1 MPYKHDY
8 DKTLTRLVSI
18 LNILNTGQG
27 VASKDIAEEFGV
39 SVRTIQRDFSER
51 LAMFPIYKDK
61 DKGKWYFIKGYTLEK
76 NLNTEDSLVLK
87 ILDKFAEG
95 IGEHFYSRTKKLL
108 AKITN
113 EQDNPIYAK
122 LHIEDVSENL
132 VEFKQ
137 LELAISKQL
146 WIEFEYS
153 SSNATYTVKARPLKI
168 INYDGFWYLM
178 AVHNEKVKKY
188 YLKGIGNISTTDKAF
203 NITRNISK
211 MLTESTNIW
220 FEESNE
226 PFDVKLDISNNI
238 AKYLIRKPC
247 SPTQKIIKQNENG
260 MIISVTV
267 SHEMEILP
275 VIKRWLPDIKIIEPK
290 SLNISLKNILEEYL
304 KGI

>member
-61 DKGKWYFIKGYTLEK
+61 GKWYFIKGYTLEK
-76 NLNTEDSLVLK
+76 SLNTEDSLVLK

-122 LHIEDVSENL
+122 LHIEDVSSNL
-132 VEFKQ
+132 EEFKQ
-137 LELAISKQL
+137 LELAISKKL

-153 SSNATYTVKARPLKI
+153 SNKASYTVKARPLKI

-178 AVHNEKVKKY
+178 AVHNEIVKKY
-188 YLKGIGNISTTDKAF
+188 YLKGISNIAITDQTFK
-203 NITRNISK
+203 ITRNINK
-211 MLTESTNIW
+211 MLTESTNVW
-220 FEESNE
+220 FQESNE
-226 PFDVKLDISNNI
+226 PFDVKLEVSQEI
-238 AKYLIRKPC
+238 ARYLIRKPC
-247 SPTQKIIKQNENG
+247 SPTQKIIKQDKNG
-260 MIISVTV
+260 IIISVTV

-275 VIKRWLPDIKIIEPK
+275 VIKRWLPDIKVIEPQ
-290 SLNISLKNILEEYL
+290 SLNISLKNMLEEYL

>member
-18 LNILNTGQG
+18 LNILNAGQG
-27 VASKDIAEEFGV
+27 VASKDIAEEFNV

-51 LAMFPIYKDK
+51 LAMFPIYK

-95 IGEHFYSRTKKLL
+95 VGDQFYSRTKKLL

-132 VEFKQ
+132 AEFKL
-137 LELAISKQL
+137 LESAISQQL
-146 WIEFEYS
+146 WIEFKYTTS
-153 SSNATYTVKARPLKI
+153 KASYTVKARPLKI

-178 AVHNEKVKKY
+178 AVHNEIVKKY
-188 YLKGIGNISTTDKAF
+188 YLKGIGNIVITDQTFK
-203 NITRNISK
+203 ITRNINK
-211 MLTESTNIW
+211 MLTESTNVW
-220 FEESNE
+220 FQENNE
-226 PFDVKLDISNNI
+226 PFEVRLAVSNDI

-247 SPTQKIIKQNENG
+247 SPTQKVIKQDENG
-260 MIISVTV
+260 LVISVTV

-275 VIKRWLPDIKIIEPK
+275 VIKRWLPDIKVLEPQ
-290 SLNISLKNILEEYL
+290 SLNASLKSMLEEYL
-304 KGI
+304 KDI

>member
-61 DKGKWYFIKGYTLEK
+61 GKWYFIKGYTLEK
-76 NLNTEDSLVLK
+76 SLNTEDSLVLK

-122 LHIEDVSENL
+122 LHIEDVSSNL
-132 VEFKQ
+132 EEFKQ

-153 SSNATYTVKARPLKI
+153 SSKASYTVKARPLKI

-178 AVHNEKVKKY
+178 AVHNEIVKKY
-188 YLKGIGNISTTDKAF
+188 YLKGISNINITEKAF
-203 NITRNISK
+203 KITRNINK
-211 MLTESTNIW
+211 MLTESTNVW
-220 FEESNE
+220 FQENNE
-226 PFDVKLDISNNI
+226 PFEVKLEVSQEI
-238 AKYLIRKPC
+238 ARYLIRKPC
-247 SPTQKIIKQNENG
+247 SPTQKIIKQDENG

-275 VIKRWLPDIKIIEPK
+275 VIKRWLPDIKVIEPQ
-290 SLNISLKNILEEYL
+290 SLNISLKNMLEEYL
-304 KGI
+304 KSI